1 MYIYIYIYICVCV
14 VFQRTSIYL
23 SLFFFTRIYKGICT
37 FWYIYIYIYLFIYK
51 YIYIYIYKCI
61 YIYMCVCV
69 SVHLKMCGHMSFK
82 SLLVA
87 GGFTFCWAFF
97 NDHPT
102 WKCFSQVAKR
112 LMIFDVCLNRH
123 PSQQWRHTAKAC
135 SNDNDQRHSYKISRF
150 KQCALGNGIL
160 TTFFLVSGSR
170 SKLRE
175 VVDHLLK
182 AAEILGTSG
191 QVVLLLLSGE
201 WSQV

>member
-1 MYIYIYIYICVCV
+1 
-14 VFQRTSIYL
+14 
-23 SLFFFTRIYKGICT
+23 
-37 FWYIYIYIYLFIYK
+37 
-51 YIYIYIYKCI
+51 
-61 YIYMCVCV
+61 MCVCV